1 MTWISWIPMD
11 YQHFDQLVSQPN
23 LQSWY
28 LCSSMKPVTMQ
39 GFWALETVVRT
50 HPPLIYFFGQI
61 LMRHHTVILITY
73 YDVLWFCFFYPPCWE
88 WWSFKRDLW
97 HHMASVAFHR
107 QELCHQ
113 RPDADDHP
121 HGLQHERRRAGWGW
135 WSGEATDM
143 VAAPMAKLMSF
154 RDNMD

>member
-1 MTWISWIPMD
+1 MNDMD
-11 YQHFDQLVSQPN
+11 ILNSNGLSAFWSTCFPIELAKLVSLFVDEASGDAGFLSLGNSREDTPSIDILLWAHFNATPHRDSDN
-23 LQSWY
+23 LWC
-28 LCSSMKPVTMQ
+28 LMIL
-39 GFWALETVVRT
+39 FLL
-50 HPPLIYFFGQI
+50 HPMLG
-61 LMRHHTVILITY
+61 MMVI
-73 YDVLWFCFFYPPCWE
+73 E
-88 WWSFKRDLW
+88 ARW